1 MKNYDLPIFWK
12 VVDRVFL
19 QDSYRIAVT
28 VGCLTCSKHS
38 ILFIFSFFFGF
49 TAYYYS
55 PLSWKTGSVSARS
68 VSPGTLLRSDR
79 IWFQM
84 VFIGGRPRLNF
95 YSLHLHNMC
104 FHLGLPCQYVSSTQ
118 AVLLPEQWQAQSV
131 KSWMRV
137 FACVCLLS
145 SSGFDLWGE
154 ILVLGSGIAQRSL
167 VSLFCLNESNE
178 RIEEKLSKMSQKKAS
193 VVPNTKRRK
202 PVDVSTVHW
211 NDFICSGTVTDNQLL
226 SIFTGAMKSSSVAW
240 LIPVSLQRIGLLKG
254 SCSLTHMQTIGTA
267 CWCST
272 SPCLVF
278 TTMKV
283 EGKNTQTTEETQNNR
298 DKNKL

>member
-1 MKNYDLPIFWK
+1 MKNNDLPIFWK

-28 VGCLTCSKHS
+28 VGCLTRSKHL
-38 ILFIFSFFFGF
+38 ILFIFSFFWIHCLLLLPFVLKNRKRF
-49 TAYYYS
+49 R
-55 PLSWKTGSVSARS
+55 PLCLSWNA
-68 VSPGTLLRSDR
+68 LRSDR

-84 VFIGGRPRLNF
+84 VSIGGRPRLNF
-95 YSLHLHNMC
+95 CSLHLHNMC

-193 VVPNTKRRK
+193 VVPNKKRRK

>member
-1 MKNYDLPIFWK
+1 
-12 VVDRVFL
+12 
-19 QDSYRIAVT
+19 
-28 VGCLTCSKHS
+28 
-38 ILFIFSFFFGF
+38 
-49 TAYYYS
+49 
-55 PLSWKTGSVSARS
+55 
-68 VSPGTLLRSDR
+68 
-79 IWFQM
+79 M

-193 VVPNTKRRK
+193 VVPNKKRRK

-254 SCSLTHMQTIGTA
+254 SCSPTHMQTIGTA

>member
-1 MKNYDLPIFWK
+1 
-12 VVDRVFL
+12 
-19 QDSYRIAVT
+19 
-28 VGCLTCSKHS
+28 
-38 ILFIFSFFFGF
+38 
-49 TAYYYS
+49 
-55 PLSWKTGSVSARS
+55 
-68 VSPGTLLRSDR
+68 
-79 IWFQM
+79 M

-104 FHLGLPCQYVSSTQ
+104 FHLGLPWQYVSSTQ

-193 VVPNTKRRK
+193 VVPNKKRRK

-240 LIPVSLQRIGLLKG
+240 LIPVSLQRIGLLRTYADYWH
-254 SCSLTHMQTIGTA
+254 SLLMQHVPLFGVYNNESGGEKHTDHRR
-267 CWCST
+267 
-272 SPCLVF
+272 
-278 TTMKV
+278 
-283 EGKNTQTTEETQNNR
+283 NTE
-298 DKNKL
+298 

>member
-1 MKNYDLPIFWK
+1 MKNNDLPIFWK

-38 ILFIFSFFFGF
+38 ILFIFSFFFWIHCLLLLPF
-49 TAYYYS
+49 VLKNRKRFR
-55 PLSWKTGSVSARS
+55 PLCLSWNA
-68 VSPGTLLRSDR
+68 LRSDR

-193 VVPNTKRRK
+193 VVPNKKRRK
-202 PVDVSTVHW
+202 PVDVSTVH
-211 NDFICSGTVTDNQLL
+211 ICSGTVTDNQLL

-240 LIPVSLQRIGLLKG
+240 LIPVSLQRIGLLRTYADYWH
-254 SCSLTHMQTIGTA
+254 SLLMQHVPLFGVYNNESGGEKHTDHRR
-267 CWCST
+267 
-272 SPCLVF
+272 
-278 TTMKV
+278 
-283 EGKNTQTTEETQNNR
+283 NTE
-298 DKNKL
+298 